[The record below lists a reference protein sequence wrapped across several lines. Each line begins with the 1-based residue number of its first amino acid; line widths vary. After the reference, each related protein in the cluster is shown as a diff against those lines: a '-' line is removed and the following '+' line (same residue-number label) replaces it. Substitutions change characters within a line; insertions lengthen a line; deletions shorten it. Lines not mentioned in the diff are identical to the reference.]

1 MEEKEISLNFNFLFF
16 FPSSS
21 CFCSLQFCFYIM
33 CAPSFLLQTLLHM
46 HIYTHTHTIFH
57 KHTHTQTSYTHRH
70 IHTQTNTFHV
80 NSRHEQH
87 SLLHSFAAHSLS
99 LSVFYTLSF
108 ALSALTPKNIVC
120 CVLHQLPFCLIFNF
134 SVRLNLHAWLLYVKS
149 RTGALWNVS

>member
-1 MEEKEISLNFNFLFF
+1 MFFSIIFLFLFSLILFLYYVCSIF
-16 FPSSS
+16 FTPDSVTYA
-21 CFCSLQFCFYIM
+21 YI
-33 CAPSFLLQTLLHM
+33 C
-46 HIYTHTHTIFH
+46 THTHTIFH

-99 LSVFYTLSF
+99 LCLSF
-108 ALSALTPKNIVC
+108 THSLSLSRRSHPRTLC

-149 RTGALWNVS
+149 RTGAL

>member
-1 MEEKEISLNFNFLFF
+1 MEEKEISLNFNFCFFSIIFLFLFSLILFLYYVCSIF
-16 FPSSS
+16 FTPDSVTYA
-21 CFCSLQFCFYIM
+21 YI
-33 CAPSFLLQTLLHM
+33 C
-46 HIYTHTHTIFH
+46 THTHTIFH

-87 SLLHSFAAHSLS
+87 SLLHSFASHSLS

-149 RTGALWNVS
+149 RTGAL

>member
-1 MEEKEISLNFNFLFF
+1 
-16 FPSSS
+16 
-21 CFCSLQFCFYIM
+21 M

-46 HIYTHTHTIFH
+46 HIYTRTHTHTLSF
-57 KHTHTQTSYTHRH
+57 THTYGDTHRH

-87 SLLHSFAAHSLS
+87 SLLHSFAALSLSLSFTHSLS
-99 LSVFYTLSF
+99 LSRRSHPRIL
-108 ALSALTPKNIVC
+108 C

-149 RTGALWNVS
+149 RTGRTMICVVGYVQTR